1 MPQPSPYQHI
11 PEASFI
17 VLLSMLFSCDNIVCI
32 FWFIYIA
39 LFFVFGSLLNLF
51 YDHLQSTVC
60 LKQLG
65 YGILELVLISIFPE
79 LRDLVMDTHEKMR
92 A

>member
-51 YDHLQSTVC
+51 YESFAVHSLFETTWIWNTGARSH
-60 LKQLG
+60 
-65 YGILELVLISIFPE
+65 INIPRI
-79 LRDLVMDTHEKMR
+79 